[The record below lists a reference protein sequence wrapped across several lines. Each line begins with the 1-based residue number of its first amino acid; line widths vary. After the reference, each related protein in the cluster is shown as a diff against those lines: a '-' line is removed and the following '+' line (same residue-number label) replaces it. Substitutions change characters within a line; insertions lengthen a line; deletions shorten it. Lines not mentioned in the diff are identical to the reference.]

1 MLTIRVRGGRKV
13 VVDGDVLNDVVAG
26 SDSARMGSPR
36 RGRILLLAAVSVIAA
51 SVWYS
56 SLHQRGGVVDAF
68 RASQS
73 GSAMLAAM
81 VDQETGLRGF
91 QLTGREEFLRP
102 FEDGRRAF
110 IAALVDARRYAARVD
125 RAVRAELDRS
135 EQISRRWLSQAEH
148 AVELRRGGAR
158 TVAIEPITRRKHL
171 MDSIRASDARLQHL
185 LDRRRDSQLARSG
198 RDAVIVILL
207 LSALFGVA
215 GYVLVW
221 RGGRAGAAR
230 DSAERRY
237 RDSQAHFADTTQI
250 STARRRP
257 TTSSSATSSTAFLA
271 RASWCCGATTAPIGY
286 KP

>member
-1 MLTIRVRGGRKV
+1 
-13 VVDGDVLNDVVAG
+13 
-26 SDSARMGSPR
+26 
-36 RGRILLLAAVSVIAA
+36 
-51 SVWYS
+51 
-56 SLHQRGGVVDAF
+56 
-68 RASQS
+68 
-73 GSAMLAAM
+73 M

-110 IAALVDARRYAARVD
+110 IAALVDARRYAARDD

-250 STARRRP
+250 VDSEAEAHDLVQRHLEHSVPGSRVVVLRRNN
-257 TTSSSATSSTAFLA
+257 SADRLQAVTEIGDGSAVVDGLLDAAPRSCLA
-271 RASWCCGATTAPIGY
+271 VRLGQRFER
-286 KP
+286 